1 MYECKGIPHLVLIDA
16 KSGDVITLE
25 GRAAVTAGVEAFPF
39 TLEAVS
45 ATKQKK
51 CSSLLGELKA
61 WSALDSSV
69 ACLQAHE
76 AVAIFIGN
84 FENNAKAKDVAG
96 PLIQASNSLSSSL
109 KVFFL
114 PYLVPDQTAMQAAL
128 QAAFEANFPPSWTV
142 LPQSNAAEL
151 AKVPLVVS
159 PMRV

>member
-16 KSGDVITLE
+16 KSGDVTSHD
-25 GRAAVTAGVEAFPF
+25 GCAAVTAGVEAFPF

-61 WSALDSSV
+61 WSALDSNV

-96 PLIQASNSLSSSL
+96 PLIQASKSLSSSL

-114 PYLVPDQTAMQAAL
+114 PYLVPDETA
-128 QAAFEANFPPSWTV
+128 QAAFEAKLPPSWTV